1 MNLPTF
7 EDRVVLVTGGS
18 SGIGRSTVL
27 AFVKQGAS
35 VVFASCGV
43 EAGMALQTEINQ
55 SGGKALYIQADMAD
69 PADIEALTTKTIQAY
84 GRIDHAVN
92 NAAANVPLTPTAELT
107 ESEADYSL
115 AVNLKGVWLCMK
127 YQLQQMV
134 QQRNGTIVNVAS
146 VNGLSGTP
154 IGSLYTASKH
164 GVVGLT
170 RSTALEYIR
179 QGIRINTVCP
189 GLVHTPRLE
198 RRWAELSPE
207 QRSQSMQKLADSI
220 PIGRFA
226 QPEEI
231 AAAILWLSSTQASYI
246 VGQAIVIDG
255 GLTV

>member
-1 MNLPTF
+1 MNSLTF
-7 EDRVVLVTGGS
+7 EDQIVLVTGGS
-18 SGIGRSTVL
+18 LGIGRATVL
-27 AFVKQGAS
+27 AFANQGAS
-35 VVFASCGV
+35 VVFASRGV
-43 EAGMALQTEINQ
+43 EAGISLQTEIIQ
-55 SGGKALYIQADMAD
+55 SGGRAMYIQADMAN
-69 PADIEALTTKTIQAY
+69 PADIETMVEKVIQTY

-92 NAAANVPLTPTAELT
+92 NVAANVPLTPTAELT

-115 AVNLKGVWLCMK
+115 DVNLKGMWLCMK
-127 YQLQQMV
+127 YQLQQMLT
-134 QQRNGTIVNVAS
+134 QGNGTIVNIAS

-170 RSTALEYIR
+170 RSTALEYVR
-179 QGIRINTVCP
+179 QGIRINAVCP

-198 RRWAELSPE
+198 RRWSELSPE
-207 QRSQSMQKLADSI
+207 QRSQSMQDLANSI

-231 AAAILWLSSTQASYI
+231 AAAILWLSSTESSYI

-255 GLTV
+255 GLTA